1 MKINFDYFQ
10 IENESDSMVQCTPC
24 RKKQKSVKSK
34 FPMNRKAPSP
44 QKEYKILSRRSSS
57 NLAHTG
63 SLQDELNER
72 LSPTRQSFTSVNNGL
87 NCDDDSQT
95 LEIFSSDKLNATTY
109 AGARFH
115 SPPSPNSLPKPPT
128 HWLNATCAAS
138 VSPMLNAPFLDSIA
152 VHLKGLLNVQA

>member
-1 MKINFDYFQ
+1 M
-10 IENESDSMVQCTPC
+10 QCTPC
-24 RKKQKSVKSK
+24 KKRQKSVKSK
-34 FPMNRKAPSP
+34 SPTNRKAPSP

-57 NLAHTG
+57 NLARN
-63 SLQDELNER
+63 LQKDFNER
-72 LSPTRQSFTSVNNGL
+72 SSPTRHSPSVNNRL
-87 NCDDDSQT
+87 SNDDYLQA
-95 LEIFSSDKLNATTY
+95 LETSTEKLNATTY

-138 VSPMLNAPFLDSIA
+138 VSPMLNAPFLDSMA